1 MGNHDVDMALNSTGV
16 NTDVIIYHFP
26 IRSLEH
32 FKRKMIVG
40 GAAYERNLKAAKN
53 VAAHWRYFYEGMKN
67 GTLNLDDEYEKVIG
81 SGFLDKFKKEKIVV
95 EDYSIINYFKDK
107 IDELG

>member
-1 MGNHDVDMALNSTGV
+1 
-16 NTDVIIYHFP
+16 
-26 IRSLEH
+26 
-32 FKRKMIVG
+32 
-40 GAAYERNLKAAKN
+40 
-53 VAAHWRYFYEGMKN
+53 MKN

-81 SGFLDKFKKEKIVV
+81 SGFLDKFKKEKIVI